1 MKNIFVFVLL
11 ALAVTPFSVSAAR
24 PMSVA
29 SSFVESARS
38 ALRATWTKNP
48 NEEAPDASP
57 WFCHSLDCPKFKTT
71 KNNAKYE
78 TRLYPPGLK
87 WVSTVVTGVKYDAAV
102 SQGFMR
108 LFHYIQGANSDSA
121 HIPMTAPVRVT
132 LTPGDGPFCE
142 NNFTV
147 SFFVPY
153 DGDGVSTTQIDPP
166 EPTDPEVFIDED
178 PDGFVA
184 FVRAFG
190 GWTNEEKLIAQAET
204 LGEDLESD
212 GLDDVGDREHF
223 VFAGYDSPFRIFRRH
238 NEVWFLAP
246 YPEEVT
252 KN

>member
-1 MKNIFVFVLL
+1 MQS
-11 ALAVTPFSVSAAR
+11 TR
-24 PMSVA
+24 
-29 SSFVESARS
+29 
-38 ALRATWTKNP
+38 RACILG
-48 NEEAPDASP
+48 S
-57 WFCHSLDCPKFKTT
+57 
-71 KNNAKYE
+71 
-78 TRLYPPGLK
+78 K

-108 LFHYIQGANSDSA
+108 LFHYIQGANSASA
-121 HIPMTAPVRVT
+121 QIPMTAPVRVT

-166 EPTDPEVFIDED
+166 EPTDPEVCIDED

-184 FVRAFG
+184 FVWAFG

-223 VFAGYDSPFRIFRRH
+223 VFAGYGRPSGSLGGTMRFGSLRRILRRSPRTK
-238 NEVWFLAP
+238 AP
-246 YPEEVT
+246 RT
-252 KN
+252 TAL